1 MLLWAYSNMADFFK
15 EGIVLEFANFKA
27 IRNRLIKKELP
38 FIDISALEGIHSA
51 RSRLGTF

>member
-27 IRNRLIKKELP
+27 IRNRLIKK
-38 FIDISALEGIHSA
+38 GIA
-51 RSRLGTF
+51 IY